1 MARNR
6 SIRQHVEAV
15 RPRSPPLP
23 RRPPPAPPPGQPPED
38 VHYPDSD
45 GTFLLQNAKHN
56 AELLYA
62 GQAVEQHLRDAP
74 STVLTDVAFYFKEG
88 DNKAVLAP
96 DLSVTLDHEF
106 TGPKTYKTW
115 VEGRL
120 PDFILEVVS
129 PSSATNDKKLK
140 KGTYELLGIREYFV
154 YDPDAEQPWVAV
166 QGYRLDEET
175 KKYGQ
180 ALKRDK
186 RGAVRSRALGVS
198 LRAEGSRLVVRNT
211 RTGEDYVPT
220 GKVRKRLER
229 AVAERNAER
238 DRADQLAA
246 ERDAERGRADQLA
259 AALEDKDRE
268 IQELKRQM
276 AAQERFS
283 LNEGSREL
291 GRGR

>member
-1 MARNR
+1 MARNG

-23 RRPPPAPPPGQPPED
+23 RPPPPAPPPGQPAED

-45 GTFLLQNAKHN
+45 GSFLLQNAKHN

-74 STVLTDVAFYFKEG
+74 STVLTDVAFYYEEG
-88 DNKAVLAP
+88 DNKALLAP

-129 PSSATNDKKLK
+129 PSSVTNDKKLK
-140 KGTYELLGIREYFV
+140 KGTYERLGIQEYFV
-154 YDPDAEQPWVAV
+154 YNPDAERPSVAV
-166 QGYRLDEET
+166 HGYRLDEET
-175 KKYGQ
+175 NKYGR
-180 ALKRDK
+180 ALRRGR
-186 RGAVRSRALGVS
+186 RGAVRSRVLGVS

-229 AVAERNAER
+229 AVAK
-238 DRADQLAA
+238 ADQFAA

-276 AAQERFS
+276 AAQERIR
-283 LNEGSREL
+283 LKEGRGEY